1 LADKTIIRR
10 PYCVASKKPGPLARA
25 RASQAHISTKKQE
38 TLHDLLAPYLSA
50 AVQAWADGLK
60 ATKVAWNQAT
70 HSFEDTGFPDN
81 KVRADCARAIVEYV
95 IGKPIERSLEVS
107 GNYKELTEVL
117 EELKQ
122 SPEARRLLPPA
133 LWGMLDQSGQSPVDR
148 KDQGDAH
155 EGEAISQSEQKT
167 G

>member
-1 LADKTIIRR
+1 M
-10 PYCVASKKPGPLARA
+10 
-25 RASQAHISTKKQE
+25 
-38 TLHDLLAPYLSA
+38 
-50 AVQAWADGLK
+50 K

-95 IGKPIERSLEVS
+95 VGKAIERSMEIS
-107 GNYKELTEVL
+107 GNYKELTQVL

-122 SPEARRLLPPA
+122 SPEARRLLPPE
-133 LWGMLDQSGQSPVDR
+133 LWGMIEPSGQNTTEGSGPEPAP
-148 KDQGDAH
+148 DAKPP
-155 EGEAISQSEQKT
+155 EDSEQKT